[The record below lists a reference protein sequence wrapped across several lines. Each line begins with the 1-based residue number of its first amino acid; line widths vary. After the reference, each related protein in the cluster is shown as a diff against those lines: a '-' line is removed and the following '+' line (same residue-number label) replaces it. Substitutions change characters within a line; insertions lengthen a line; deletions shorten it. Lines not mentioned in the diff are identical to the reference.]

1 MKKIIVL
8 LVCCMLSVGL
18 FAETVSSGNFGFTF
32 SSLTTTVTVGGLSG
46 TSHQTATAFTLDA
59 DWEFFAEDSRVGF
72 DLGLFAMYP
81 LSSKVDG
88 YSIDVDFIDVELGP
102 KVGVA
107 WKTPINDTLTM
118 YSAAGYQMLWNYDS
132 EYVSGIGTV
141 SSTLFVHGIYGRD
154 CLLYKADG
162 IDISFGVNAIMPLF
176 GSQKLS
182 ASGYPSEKYTGTYSG
197 IIFTPFVGFRI
208 QK

>member
-1 MKKIIVL
+1 MKKLIVL
-8 LVCCMLSVGL
+8 FVCCMLTVGL

-32 SSLTTTVTVGGLSG
+32 SNLTTTVYVGGISG
-46 TSHQTATAFTLDA
+46 TSHQTATGLSIDA
-59 DWEFFAEDSRVGF
+59 DWEFFAEGSKFGW
-72 DLGLFAMYP
+72 DLGLFAIYP
-81 LSSKVDG
+81 LSSKIDG
-88 YSIDVDFIDVELGP
+88 YSVDVDFIDVELGP
-102 KVGVA
+102 KVGIA
-107 WKTPINDTLTM
+107 WKTPINDALTM

-141 SSTLFVHGIYGRD
+141 SSTLFVHGFYGRD
-154 CLLYKADG
+154 NFIYKADG
-162 IDISFGVNAIMPLF
+162 FDISFGANAIIPF
-176 GSQKLS
+176 YGSQKLS